1 MNSRFATIPVE
12 QAPACGSA
20 SGGAAETGNITPLLH
35 EIRHALADWL
45 DSGSEHSIDL
55 RSLPMAPGEEDRL
68 LDQLG
73 RGEVQAQITGLGR
86 SELIETRYPGVWL
99 VTHYGDDEQII
110 GRGIEITDCPWLLR
124 TQRADAAQA
133 LRELGEL
140 QELQELQPDPTPS
153 PPPAASGEPN
163 QLENGA

>member
-1 MNSRFATIPVE
+1 MNSRFATLPVE
-12 QAPACGSA
+12 QPPSCGAAA
-20 SGGAAETGNITPLLH
+20 SSAAETGNITPLLH

-45 DSGSEHSIDL
+45 DHGSEHSIDL

-73 RGEVQAQITGLGR
+73 HGEVQAQISGLGR

-99 VTHYGDDEQII
+99 VSHYGDDEQII
-110 GRGIEITDCPWLLR
+110 GRSIEISDCPWLLK
-124 TQRADAAQA
+124 TQPADAAQA
-133 LRELGEL
+133 LHELDQATEL
-140 QELQELQPDPTPS
+140 QQDPTPS
-153 PPPAASGEPN
+153 PPPAASGEPT